1 MIEKGIKGKCSTVV
15 TENNTAAAMGSGALE
30 VFATPAMIA
39 LAEKTAFESVQPYLD
54 AGEGSVGT
62 LVNIKHLAPT
72 PLGMTV
78 ECESELTEV
87 DGRRLVFNI
96 TVRDD
101 KDIIGTGTH
110 ERFII
115 NNERFSAKASSKK
128 GQ

>member
-39 LAEKTAFESVQPYLD
+39 LAEKTAFESIQPYLD
-54 AGEGSVGT
+54 SGEGSVGT

-115 NNERFSAKASSKK
+115 NNGRFSAKANSKK